1 MSTPTAHLGAKIRT
15 LSRQLAELEQQVF
28 KGIHNRK
35 QLRDFQHQVDGLLE
49 ILVAID
55 QGFAKSQLYVFRTSY
70 IRDRLLAL
78 NRSLHNV
85 KELPARITTEQSQ
98 VAFSTLNAMQGEMT
112 ELEVEVQRTK
122 ALLLRDGTSDCVLD
136 DLGEC
141 RRKLER
147 LRLRIDDDQATGGSG
162 HAHREALHGLVEELV
177 SDIDDLMQEAN
188 HEGFP
193 TASLQPS
200 NSESDSPQ
208 SSSPTTAP
216 CVSNSASPTRSSSPT
231 TPSRISRPASPPHT
245 SSCTTPVRLSH
256 SALPGHSSYPTT
268 PARATPP
275 ATPPHRSSAT
285 TTTGFSSPS
294 TIPLRFN
301 AATPPR
307 GFSAAVSRPHSTHS
321 APSHHSNHPFAPH
334 HHSSTSTSS
343 ASRAVPASAVQEAE
357 PLSEALPPAPS
368 DQLFG
373 ISLVDGADG
382 GAACTWD
389 HPSGRP
395 RLLPVKPPTATSR
408 ALQDALISLHMH
420 QDLPMSILSGPGN
433 SFQQAQ
439 IVEGVLARAIQSFLP
454 EGMIG
459 GLRGGEPHDFAA
471 GVHDRSE
478 GTPEQA
484 PTARGPAATL
494 VVPSGLCLG
503 HRAVVAR
510 AAARAGLR
518 LVKVC
523 TVADMCASQYLLRSA
538 AYHAGERRDGV
549 YTLAVVHLGTVALD
563 VGIYSMEGSQGG
575 SERNTL
581 RVEASCSD
589 ARLGLEGYIRRLAKS
604 MKLSES
610 MQTVEGCEI
619 VRQEVLRYV
628 RGVTTEVEFPGV
640 NLPAGGF
647 DVLVADIVRQSA
659 ALLAHA
665 LQVTAIAL

>member
-200 NSESDSPQ
+200 NSE
-208 SSSPTTAP
+208 
-216 CVSNSASPTRSSSPT
+216 
-231 TPSRISRPASPPHT
+231 
-245 SSCTTPVRLSH
+245 
-256 SALPGHSSYPTT
+256 
-268 PARATPP
+268 
-275 ATPPHRSSAT
+275 
-285 TTTGFSSPS
+285 
-294 TIPLRFN
+294 
-301 AATPPR
+301 
-307 GFSAAVSRPHSTHS
+307 
-321 APSHHSNHPFAPH
+321 
-334 HHSSTSTSS
+334 
-343 ASRAVPASAVQEAE
+343 AVPASAVQEAE

-628 RGVTTEVEFPGV
+628 RGVTTEVEFP
-640 NLPAGGF
+640 
-647 DVLVADIVRQSA
+647 
-659 ALLAHA
+659 
-665 LQVTAIAL
+665 